1 MRRLCVLASK
11 ASTEVLSWKVD
22 GRLGN
27 LSLSVPD
34 WAKKQLDIRAV
45 FDMQMGVC
53 LEHSF
58 ESRQKDGVK
67 DGFQCQVKY
76 DASTGLIQELVQQS
90 IHGDFQETRFSFQQ
104 VDEPVLSYRDCTLSA
119 FGIPEPE
126 GFSSNSSRRWITSIG
141 VFLFCIGLLLFGVK
155 GFVHAK
161 NLRRKLSS

>member
-1 MRRLCVLASK
+1 MRRLYVLASK

-34 WAKKQLDIRAV
+34 WAKKQLDMRAV

-67 DGFQCQVKY
+67 DG
-76 DASTGLIQELVQQS
+76 ASGGSRHRQGYFAL
-90 IHGDFQETRFSFQQ
+90 RAA
-104 VDEPVLSYRDCTLSA
+104 LSQDLCGTTS
-119 FGIPEPE
+119 PEE
-126 GFSSNSSRRWITSIG
+126 E
-141 VFLFCIGLLLFGVK
+141 K
-155 GFVHAK
+155 G
-161 NLRRKLSS
+161 R